1 MRRGFTL
8 LETVVT
14 ITLMS
19 LVLLAISSA
28 IVFFY
33 RTNASV
39 LEQSGAI
46 TSARRGIEKA
56 MKDLREATIAEDG
69 SFPIVSAGPNS
80 ITFYADVDQDNSV
93 ERIRYD
99 LANEVLSRYTLQAT
113 GNPAEY
119 SGQETVEII
128 SENVR
133 NAIFATDVFKYFDI
147 DGNELSS
154 SPSPLDIKFITGTIT
169 VNINPDRA
177 PEEFTLTSSATLRN
191 LRVE

>member
-1 MRRGFTL
+1 MRGFTL
-8 LETVVT
+8 IETVVT

-19 LVLLAISSA
+19 FVLLALSSA

-46 TSARRGIEKA
+46 SSARRGIEKA
-56 MKDLREATIAEDG
+56 MKDLREATVAEDG
-69 SFPIVSAGPNS
+69 SFPLVSAGPNE

-93 ERIRYD
+93 ERIRYE
-99 LANEVLSRYTLQAT
+99 LLNNVLSRYTLQAT
-113 GNPAEY
+113 GNPPAY
-119 SGQETVEII
+119 GGIETVEII
-128 SENVR
+128 SDNVR
-133 NAIFATDVFKYFDI
+133 NSIFGWDVFTYFDI
-147 DGNELSS
+147 DGVQL
-154 SPSPLDIKFITGTIT
+154 PSTPTVLEIKFITATIT
-169 VNINPDRA
+169 VNVNPERA